1 MTDKIVKIFG
11 QDVTNVMGKSVVIH
25 SGQDDFGLG
34 GMATSMTTGNAGSRL
49 GCGIIYQS
57 SSFSFWGN
65 EWLDLDLTLN
75 IKVEFQFLRSNK
87 FLSLMY
93 TYMQV
98 NLSIFG
104 ILFIKFC

>member
-49 GCGIIYQS
+49 GCGIIY
-57 SSFSFWGN
+57 
-65 EWLDLDLTLN
+65 
-75 IKVEFQFLRSNK
+75 
-87 FLSLMY
+87 
-93 TYMQV
+93 
-98 NLSIFG
+98 
-104 ILFIKFC
+104 